1 MQGYILSKHF
11 NFEESGL
18 LLLLQIKKEYA
29 IFQTWYND
37 STKDSHINTQES
49 YWEWNILVSN
59 LIVYDPVYTKK
70 SANALGTMKL
80 LTSTK

>member
-1 MQGYILSKHF
+1 M
-11 NFEESGL
+11 
-18 LLLLQIKKEYA
+18 
-29 IFQTWYND
+29 
-37 STKDSHINTQES
+37 TKNLHINTQGS
-49 YWEWNILVSN
+49 YWEWNITVSN